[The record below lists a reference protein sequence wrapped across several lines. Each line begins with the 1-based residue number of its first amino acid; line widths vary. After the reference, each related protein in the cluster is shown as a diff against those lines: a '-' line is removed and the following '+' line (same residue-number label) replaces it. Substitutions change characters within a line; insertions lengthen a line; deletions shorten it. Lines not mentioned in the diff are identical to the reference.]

1 MVTIEKFRYINGTL
15 DILVKVPSRYEGYYL
30 TKVEVCDSTTYSTQ
44 GKVVFPESEEYDP
57 DVLQQTEFSIS
68 NTLDYFNIEQGESL
82 IILKVEVGGD
92 IPVDLPCNDSP
103 KSEAAILIL
112 DDMYKYAISFIKDM
126 QNDCSKIG
134 PFNDFMMR
142 YKAVEL
148 AVKSCDI
155 NNAVNYYNMFFGE
168 NRLPNEVTYPYSYDA
183 RGQIISGGCGCGH
196 Y

>member
-1 MVTIEKFRYINGTL
+1 MVDITTFEYNNG
-15 DILVKVPSRYEGYYL
+15 ILSIDVEVDSSYTGCYL
-30 TKVEVCDSTTYSTQ
+30 TKVEVCDSITYSST
-44 GKVVFPESEEYDP
+44 GKKLYPIDEVDDP
-57 DVLQQTEFSIS
+57 ATAQLTSYTIS
-68 NTLDYFNIEQGESL
+68 NTLDYFDIEEGEPL
-82 IILKVEVGGD
+82 IILKIEVGGN
-92 IPVDLPCNDSP
+92 IPSDLPCNKGP
-103 KSEAAILIL
+103 KSEAAILIPN
-112 DDMYKYAISFIKDM
+112 DMYKYAMSFIKDM
-126 QNDCSKIG
+126 KNDCSKTG

-155 NNAVNYYNMFFGE
+155 KNAVAYYNMFFGK